1 MNNQLRDSR
10 LLKLMFNHKKKVEKN
25 LSAYM
30 REHSRGKKTRRILR
44 NCIFIF
50 LGIGFLVDGIGYFVL
65 RTGVFRTKDI
75 TVEGNRDIS
84 SQDILSAAR
93 AQIFDDSYLKYIFG
107 FNNLLIWPEKFEN
120 INKLVP
126 KIKSIEVDKSYLKK
140 KIVLKVVERQGY
152 GVWCMEGAEEKCF
165 SFDDEG
171 IIFSRGMPSE
181 GSLIHN
187 IRDYSERQLGMLLP
201 VLSMDRFK
209 YLKEIFDVLEAGGL
223 NYKFLEIQNLNLEEV
238 KAVSSVG
245 PTIYF
250 SLRFSPDFALA
261 AMKEI
266 GGGISK
272 LEYVDFRVENKV
284 YYK

>member
-1 MNNQLRDSR
+1 
-10 LLKLMFNHKKKVEKN
+10 MFNNKKKTEKN
-25 LSAYM
+25 LSVYM

-50 LGIGFLVDGIGYFVL
+50 LGIGFLANGISYFIL
-65 RTGVFRTKDI
+65 RTGFFRTKDI
-75 TVEGNRDIS
+75 TVVGNKEIS
-84 SQDILSAAR
+84 SQDVLSAVR
-93 AQIFDDSYLKYIFG
+93 AQIFDDSYFKYIFG

-120 INKLVP
+120 INKFIP
-126 KIKSIEVDKSYLKK
+126 KIKSIEIDKSYFGK
-140 KIVLKVVERQGY
+140 KIVLKVTERQGY
-152 GVWCMEGAEEKCF
+152 GVWCTEGAEEKCF

-187 IRDYSERQLGMLLP
+187 IRDYSERQLGILLP
-201 VLSMDRFK
+201 VLAVDKFV
-209 YLKEIFDVLEAGGL
+209 YLKEIFDVLEVGGL

-238 KAVSSVG
+238 RVVSSAG
-245 PTIYF
+245 PAIYF

-266 GGGISK
+266 GGGIGK
-272 LEYVDFRVENKV
+272 LEYIDFRVENKV